1 MSVKQFLNLNNIVTL
16 IMNNGMK
23 KQIIGMMCATALLS
37 SCNIYKTYERPQVE
51 TSGMYRDTAS
61 VNNTLASDTTN
72 MGNLPWKEVFKDP
85 KLQALIEMGLSR
97 NVDLQTA
104 MLRVEEVKAAL
115 LTARLAFL
123 PSLSLS
129 PQGTISSF
137 DGNAATKTYQLPVT
151 ASWELD
157 IFGNMLNVKREAQTS
172 LLQSK
177 AYHQAVQ
184 TQVIANIANCYYTLL
199 MLDKQLEITEKT
211 AQSWGENVNTMKIM
225 KKAGM
230 TNEAAVSRSEAT
242 YYTVNATLPDL
253 KKQIRETENSLSL
266 ILGQAPQN
274 IERGTLAEQ
283 QMPEKLSV
291 GIPLQM
297 LSNRPDVKQAEMALA
312 GSFYYTNQAR
322 SAFYPKIV
330 INGSA
335 GWTNSAGG
343 AIVNPGKIIASA
355 VGSLTQPIFDRGV
368 NVAKLKIA
376 KAQQQE
382 ALLAFQQKILNAG
395 TEVSNALYKYQS
407 SNEKCVQRKQQIQ
420 SLNSSVDKTQQ
431 LMKLG
436 SSTYLEVLTAQQSL
450 LSAQLSD
457 VQDSFERIQSVISLY
472 QALGG
477 GR

>member
-1 MSVKQFLNLNNIVTL
+1 
-16 IMNNGMK
+16 MNKGMK
-23 KQIIGMMCATALLS
+23 KQIIGMMCATAIFS
-37 SCNIYKTYERPQVE
+37 SCSIYKTYQRPQVE
-51 TSGMYRDTAS
+51 TSGMYRDTTS
-61 VNNTLASDTTN
+61 VNDTLASDTTN

-85 KLQALIEMGLSR
+85 KLQALIEMGLSK

-157 IFGNMLNVKREAQTS
+157 IFGNMLNVKREAQAS
-172 LLQSK
+172 LLQSE

-211 AQSWGENVNTMKIM
+211 AQNWGENVNTMRIM

-230 TNEAAVSRSEAT
+230 TNEAAVSQSEAT
-242 YYTVNATLPDL
+242 YYTVNATLPEL

-266 ILGQAPQN
+266 ILGQAPQH
-274 IERGTLAEQ
+274 IDRSTLAEQ
-283 QMPEKLSV
+283 QMPDRLSV

-312 GSFYYTNQAR
+312 GSYYYTNQAR
-322 SAFYPKIV
+322 SAFYPKIT

-343 AIVNPGKIIASA
+343 AIINPGKFIATA
-355 VGSLTQPIFDRGV
+355 VGSLTQPIFDRGA

-382 ALLAFQQKILNAG
+382 ALLAFQHSILSAG
-395 TEVSNALYKYQS
+395 TEVSNALYKYQA
-407 SNEKCVQRKQQIQ
+407 SNEKYVQRKQQIQ

-457 VQDSFERIQSVISLY
+457 VQDNLERIQAVISLY

>member
-1 MSVKQFLNLNNIVTL
+1 
-16 IMNNGMK
+16 MK

-51 TSGMYRDTAS
+51 TSGMYRDTTS

-85 KLQALIEMGLSR
+85 KLQALIEMGLSK

-157 IFGNMLNVKREAQTS
+157 IFGNMLNVKREAQAS
-172 LLQSK
+172 LLQSE

-211 AQSWGENVNTMKIM
+211 AQNWGENVNTMKIM

-230 TNEAAVSRSEAT
+230 TNEAAVSQSEAS

-297 LSNRPDVKQAEMALA
+297 LSNRPDVKQAEMTLA

-322 SAFYPKIV
+322 SAFYPKIT

-335 GWTNSAGG
+335 GWTNSAGS

-355 VGSLTQPIFDRGV
+355 VGSLTQPIFDRGA

-382 ALLAFQQKILNAG
+382 ALLAFQHSVLNAG
-395 TEVSNALYKYQS
+395 TEVSNALYKYQA